1 MQIKGPAGALQ
12 AQFDSV
18 ENGQDVTAI
27 LCHPHPQYG
36 GSMHDAV
43 LETAADVLLQ
53 KGINC
58 VRFNFRGVGTSEG
71 KFDGGTGEVDDLLA
85 VTNWVMDNYPDQMVW
100 WLGYSFGA
108 AMVWQAL
115 QQYTPDRSIMIAPP
129 VSMMKFSDIQSPPGV
144 DVIAGDHDDFVD
156 VNVLEN
162 WQAVNTLVIPGA
174 DHFFSAHHKQLSQA
188 LAGLLDS

>member
-12 AQFDSV
+12 AQIDSV

-43 LETAADVLLQ
+43 LQTATDVLLQ
-53 KGINC
+53 QGIRC

-85 VTNWVMDNYPDQMVW
+85 VTNWVTDNYPDQMIW

-115 QQYTPDRSIMIAPP
+115 KQYTPDRCIMIAPP
-129 VSMMKFSDIQSPPGV
+129 VSMMKFSDIQSPPRV
-144 DVIAGDHDDFVD
+144 DAIAGDQDDFVD

-162 WQAVNTLVIPGA
+162 WQTVNTLVIPGA
-174 DHFFSAHHKQLSQA
+174 DHFFSAHHNQLSQA
-188 LAGLLDS
+188 LAGLLNS

>member
-1 MQIKGPAGALQ
+1 MQIKGPTGALQ
-12 AQFDSV
+12 VQIDSA

-27 LCHPHPQYG
+27 MCHPHPQYG

-43 LETAADVLLQ
+43 LQTAADVLLQ
-53 KGINC
+53 QGIRC

-71 KFDGGTGEVDDLLA
+71 KYDGGTGEVDDLLA
-85 VTNWVMDNYPDQMVW
+85 VTSWVSDKYTDQKVW

-115 QQYTPDRSIMIAPP
+115 KQYTPIRGIMIAPP
-129 VSMMKFSDIQSPPGV
+129 VSMMNFADIQSTSRL
-144 DVIAGDHDDFVD
+144 DAIAGDQDDFVD
-156 VNVLEN
+156 INALEN

-174 DHFFSAHHKQLSQA
+174 DHFFSAHHAELSRA
-188 LAGLLDS
+188 LAGLLNN